1 MRAAEEAIKAEST
14 EWVDIIDGIQEAHI
28 AAAREV
34 VRARAIFDE
43 FRVQVETECE
53 NLRGFLGAAQV
64 SFIYSFIHSF
74 RYAIDRGLE
83 G

>member
-1 MRAAEEAIKAEST
+1 M
-14 EWVDIIDGIQEAHI
+14 DIIDGIQEAHI

-43 FRVQVETECE
+43 FRVQVERECE

-64 SFIYSFIHSF
+64 SLIHSFIHSVMQL
-74 RYAIDRGLE
+74 IED
-83 G
+83 